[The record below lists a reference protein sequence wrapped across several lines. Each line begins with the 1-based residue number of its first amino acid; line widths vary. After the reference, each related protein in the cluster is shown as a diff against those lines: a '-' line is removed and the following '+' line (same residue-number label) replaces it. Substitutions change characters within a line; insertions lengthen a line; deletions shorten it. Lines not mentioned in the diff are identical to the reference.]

1 MDFVESYPKMSNLLK
16 KLAFT
21 EVYISDSEYQVTLIC
36 SYFSVKLNGVQKVEK
51 VVKIGKARGGSNICK
66 TRCFAATTTGNGSR
80 WFSSVYHCKTIDF
93 TICFAVRTQSF
104 AHNVTRRRCRHCS
117 IVQCCTTCVLCEHC
131 QEMEEFFNGCSILHN
146 GRK

>member
-1 MDFVESYPKMSNLLK
+1 MNIFGDFQRYHTN
-16 KLAFT
+16 
-21 EVYISDSEYQVTLIC
+21 C

>member
-1 MDFVESYPKMSNLLK
+1 MRLKCIKIRVKWFKICDIFGDFQLPYKLLLFFCEIEWSTK
-16 KLAFT
+16 GRK
-21 EVYISDSEYQVTLIC
+21 SSENWKSERRKQHMQNSLLCY
-36 SYFSVKLNGVQKVEK
+36 
-51 VVKIGKARGGSNICK
+51 
-66 TRCFAATTTGNGSR
+66 TTTGNGSR

>member
-1 MDFVESYPKMSNLLK
+1 MNIFGDFQLPYKLLLFFCEIEWSTK
-16 KLAFT
+16 GRK
-21 EVYISDSEYQVTLIC
+21 SSENWKSERRKQHMQNSLLCY
-36 SYFSVKLNGVQKVEK
+36 
-51 VVKIGKARGGSNICK
+51 
-66 TRCFAATTTGNGSR
+66 TTTGNGSR

-131 QEMEEFFNGCSILHN
+131 QEMEEFFNGCAILHN